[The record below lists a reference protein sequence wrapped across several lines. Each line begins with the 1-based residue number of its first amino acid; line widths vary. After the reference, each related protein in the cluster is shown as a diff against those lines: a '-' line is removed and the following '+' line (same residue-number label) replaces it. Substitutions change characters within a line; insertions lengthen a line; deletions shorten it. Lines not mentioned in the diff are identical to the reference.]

1 MPDCVI
7 HILGYSRDVPTV
19 VGGGRVTTTR
29 LLATTTILSGLAS

>member
-19 VGGGRVTTTR
+19 VGGGRDHHSLARDHYYTFR
-29 LLATTTILSGLAS
+29 LS